1 MGDITLGQKIKQA
14 RLEKRLSRQE
24 LVGDFITTN
33 MLSKIENDT
42 ANPSIKT
49 IEFLAQKLDK
59 PVAFFLESLVDLDA
73 DVQKEGEE
81 AFIHTSI
88 LFKEDKLDDAIS
100 YITEKIKDPVI
111 KSDITH
117 YPKLLYCLGEAMIRT
132 YRLKEGRDILDQALS
147 YLSKNKDYYYMA
159 KTCYL
164 MSTISNGSQ
173 ETETSE
179 ELLYKGLSYILKSHE
194 RDILLVLKINYNLG
208 HILFNKGEYNESA
221 TYLSKGIG
229 LWKSEHVY
237 YKPGETYMLL
247 GKIYG
252 YEKNFHKAEESL
264 IKAIS
269 YFNLEDNYS
278 YKASSQKALGVFY
291 IKSNLFAK
299 GRQYLNNA
307 LEYFQE
313 KGEVIEISSIQSNM
327 IEALVGEE
335 DYQDAV
341 SLYKKINIDIIS
353 QDDKTSLYINI
364 GKCFTALNELH
375 LAEDSLTKGENL
387 LVNTNNLERLSEVY
401 SVLADINSLKGNF
414 KEAYSFS
421 NKAKESI
428 QKLLS
433 TKNTSHENKRS
444 L

>member
-49 IEFLAQKLDK
+49 IEFLAQQLDK
-59 PVAFFLESLVDLDA
+59 PITFFLESLVDLDS
-73 DVQKEGEE
+73 DVQKEGKEV
-81 AFIHTSI
+81 FNHTSI
-88 LFKEDKLDDAIS
+88 LLKEDKFDNAIS
-100 YITEKIKDPVI
+100 YITEKIKDPVV
-111 KSDITH
+111 KSDLTH
-117 YPKLLYCLGEAMIRT
+117 YARLLYCLGEAMIRV
-132 YRLKEGRDILDQALS
+132 YRLKEGRDILEEALS
-147 YLSKNKDYYYMA
+147 LLSKNKDYYYMA

-164 MSTISNGSQ
+164 ISNIPISNQ
-173 ETETSE
+173 ETVASE
-179 ELLYKGLSYILKSHE
+179 ELLYKSLSYISKSHE
-194 RDILLVLKINYNLG
+194 KDILLVLKIIYDLG
-208 HILFNKGEYNESA
+208 HVLFKKGEYNESA
-221 TYLSKGIG
+221 SFLSKGIG
-229 LWKSEHVY
+229 LWKSENVY

-252 YEKNFHKAEESL
+252 YSKNFHKAEECL

-269 YFNLEDNYS
+269 YFDLEDNCS
-278 YKASSQKALGVFY
+278 YKASSKKILGTFY
-291 IKSNLFAK
+291 IRSSLFTK
-299 GRQYLNNA
+299 GKQYLNSA

-313 KGEVIEISSIQSNM
+313 KGETIEISSTQANM

-335 DYQDAV
+335 EYQDAV
-341 SLYKKINIDIIS
+341 NLYKNINISIIS
-353 QDDKTSLYINI
+353 MDDKISLYINI
-364 GKCFTALNELH
+364 GKCFAALNELH
-375 LAEDSLTKGENL
+375 LAEESLTKAEDL
-387 LVNTNNLERLSEVY
+387 LINTNNLERLSEVY

-433 TKNTSHENKRS
+433 TRNTSDEDKKS